1 MARKKFLRR
10 VAKAA
15 VAAGAAYA
23 GSKYLASQKPGWGV
37 NKDFTDMDKN
47 VGKTKEWITKRNISD
62 NPILPKKKPIQ
73 KNILQKAKEFFSSNT
88 GEAEGLNKSNILW
101 ADDNSLISP
110 SKGGYINSYDNGGEI
125 VIGKNIDKDL
135 L

>member
-1 MARKKFLRR
+1 MARKKFLKR

-23 GSKYLASQKPGWGV
+23 GSKYLTSQKPGVGV
-37 NKDFTDMDKN
+37 NESFTDMDKK
-47 VGKTKEWITKRNISD
+47 VGDKTEWISKKET
-62 NPILPKKKPIQ
+62 ILPKKKPSQ
-73 KNILQKAKEFFSSNT
+73 KNILEKAKELFSSNT

-101 ADDNSLISP
+101 TDENSMYSS
-110 SKGGYINSYDNGGEI
+110 SKGGYINSYENGGEI
-125 VIGKNIDKDL
+125 VIGKNVDKDL

>member
-1 MARKKFLRR
+1 MARKKFLKR

-15 VAAGAAYA
+15 LAAGAAYA

-37 NKDFTDMDKN
+37 DKGFTDMDKN
-47 VGKTKEWITKRNISD
+47 IGNKEWITKKET
-62 NPILPKKKPIQ
+62 ILPKKKPIQ

-88 GEAEGLNKSNILW
+88 GEAEGLNQSNILW
-101 ADDNSLISP
+101 ADDNSMYSP
-110 SKGGYINSYDNGGEI
+110 SKGGYINSYENGGEI
-125 VIGKNIDKDL
+125 VIGKNVDKDL

>member
-1 MARKKFLRR
+1 MARKKFLKR

-37 NKDFTDMDKN
+37 NEGFTDMDKN
-47 VGKTKEWITKRNISD
+47 VGNKKWITEKET
-62 NPILPKKKPIQ
+62 ILPKAKPIK
-73 KNILQKAKEFFSSNT
+73 KNILEKAKELFSSNT
-88 GEAEGLNKSNILW
+88 GEAEGLNQSNILW
-101 ADDNSLISP
+101 ADENSMYSP
-110 SKGGYINSYDNGGEI
+110 SKGGYINSYENGGEI
-125 VIGKNIDKDL
+125 VIGKNVDKDL

>member
-1 MARKKFLRR
+1 MARKKFLKR

-37 NKDFTDMDKN
+37 NEGFTDMDKN
-47 VGKTKEWITKRNISD
+47 VGNKEWITKKETIF
-62 NPILPKKKPIQ
+62 PKAKPIK
-73 KNILQKAKEFFSSNT
+73 KNILEKAKELFSSNT
-88 GEAEGLNKSNILW
+88 GEAEGLNQSNILW
-101 ADDNSLISP
+101 ADDNSMYSP
-110 SKGGYINSYDNGGEI
+110 SKGGYINSYENGGEI
-125 VIGKNIDKDL
+125 VIGKNVDKDL

>member
-1 MARKKFLRR
+1 MARKKFLKR

-37 NKDFTDMDKN
+37 DKGFTDMDKN
-47 VGKTKEWITKRNISD
+47 VGNKEWISKKET
-62 NPILPKKKPIQ
+62 ILPKAKPIK
-73 KNILQKAKEFFSSNT
+73 KNILDKAKELFSSNT
-88 GEAEGLNKSNILW
+88 GEAEGLNQSNILW
-101 ADDNSLISP
+101 ADDNSMYSP
-110 SKGGYINSYDNGGEI
+110 SKGGYINSYENGGEI
-125 VIGKNIDKDL
+125 VIGKNVDKDL

>member
-47 VGKTKEWITKRNISD
+47 IGNKEWITKKET
-62 NPILPKKKPIQ
+62 ILPKKKPIQ

-101 ADDNSLISP
+101 ADDNSIISP

>member
-1 MARKKFLRR
+1 MARKKFLKR

-37 NKDFTDMDKN
+37 NEGFTDMDKN
-47 VGKTKEWITKRNISD
+47 VGNKEWISKKETIF
-62 NPILPKKKPIQ
+62 PKEKPIK
-73 KNILQKAKEFFSSNT
+73 KNILEKAKEFVSSNT
-88 GEAEGLNKSNILW
+88 GEAEGLNQSNILW
-101 ADDNSLISP
+101 ADENSMYSP
-110 SKGGYINSYDNGGEI
+110 SKGGYINSYENGGEI
-125 VIGKNIDKDL
+125 VIGKNVDKDL

>member
-47 VGKTKEWITKRNISD
+47 GGDKEWITKKET
-62 NPILPKKKPIQ
+62 ILPKKKPIQ
-73 KNILQKAKEFFSSNT
+73 KNILQKTKEFFSSNT
-88 GEAEGLNKSNILW
+88 GEAEGLNQSNILW
-101 ADDNSLISP
+101 ADDNSMYSP
-110 SKGGYINSYDNGGEI
+110 SKGGYINSYENGGEI
-125 VIGKNIDKDL
+125 VIGKNVDKDL

>member
-47 VGKTKEWITKRNISD
+47 IGNKEWITKKET
-62 NPILPKKKPIQ
+62 ILPKKKPIQ

-101 ADDNSLISP
+101 ADDNSMYSP

>member
-1 MARKKFLRR
+1 MARKKFLKR

-15 VAAGAAYA
+15 LAAGAAYA

-37 NKDFTDMDKN
+37 DKGFTDMDKN
-47 VGKTKEWITKRNISD
+47 VGNKKWITEKET
-62 NPILPKKKPIQ
+62 ILPKAKPIK
-73 KNILQKAKEFFSSNT
+73 KNILEKAKELFSSNT
-88 GEAEGLNKSNILW
+88 GEAEGLNQSNILW
-101 ADDNSLISP
+101 ADDNSMYSP
-110 SKGGYINSYDNGGEI
+110 SKGGYINSYENGGEI